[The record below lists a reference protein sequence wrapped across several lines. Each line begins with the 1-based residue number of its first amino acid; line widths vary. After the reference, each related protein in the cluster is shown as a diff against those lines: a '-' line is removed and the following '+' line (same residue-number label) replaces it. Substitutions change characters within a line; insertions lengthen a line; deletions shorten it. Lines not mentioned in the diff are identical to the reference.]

1 MQRPLQTL
9 YAYWNEL
16 RAGRLAPERLEIEPA
31 RISAILPETF
41 MLEWLEPRTFLY
53 RLAGTRLCE
62 LLGTE
67 LRGTNFFARFEER
80 VRRDLQRRL
89 GPAAGEGAGMLL
101 LVEVGADPA
110 QRLELE
116 VLLLPLLHGG
126 PKVTRLIGAMSPRRS
141 PAWPVGAA
149 GRWRLEREELI
160 WPDAKPRSFEI
171 RESRERPPAPPRP
184 GAGGEEG
191 PTRIGA
197 TRHLRVLQGGRS
209 DAKNETP

>member
-1 MQRPLQTL
+1 QEFLQGLAVGARGIVVVRVPRRHRNPAAAVRWHEYCSRRSTPVAPLSGVPFWHNTEGGSGRPRSRRADTGAMQRPLQTL

-31 RISAILPETF
+31 RICAILPETF
-41 MLEWLEPRTFLY
+41 MLEWPEPRTFLY

-101 LVEVGADPA
+101 LVEAGADPA

-116 VLLLPLLHGG
+116 VLLLPL
-126 PKVTRLIGAMSPRRS
+126 
-141 PAWPVGAA
+141 
-149 GRWRLEREELI
+149 
-160 WPDAKPRSFEI
+160 
-171 RESRERPPAPPRP
+171 
-184 GAGGEEG
+184 
-191 PTRIGA
+191 
-197 TRHLRVLQGGRS
+197 
-209 DAKNETP
+209 